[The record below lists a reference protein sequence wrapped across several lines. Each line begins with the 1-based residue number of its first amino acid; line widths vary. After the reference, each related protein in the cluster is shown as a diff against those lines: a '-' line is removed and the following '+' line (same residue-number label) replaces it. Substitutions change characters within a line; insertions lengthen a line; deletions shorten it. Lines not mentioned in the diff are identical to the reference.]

1 MIVESS
7 ILVSVAY
14 RNRWAVQGAGD
25 GVALVFT
32 DHRHPGT
39 LRLDPDGELLLR
51 ASVDIVDGDAL
62 AAAFPGWPVVD
73 AVLRLPV
80 DPPRGDAFL
89 EALRVALGV
98 LADLASD
105 AAATAP
111 PPPDAIAAAPETT
124 RAQVILARRG
134 QGLYRERLL
143 AAWGGAC
150 AVTGLAEPAFLVAS
164 HAKPWSD
171 ATDAERLDG
180 ENGLPL
186 VPNLDKLFDKGWI
199 SFDDDGAVLLSPA
212 LSAEAAAALGVTP
225 SLRLRLPLSDRQKT
239 YLRAHRD
246 KVFKK

>member
-1 MIVESS
+1 M
-7 ILVSVAY
+7 
-14 RNRWAVQGAGD
+14 
-25 GVALVFT
+25 
-32 DHRHPGT
+32 
-39 LRLDPDGELLLR
+39 
-51 ASVDIVDGDAL
+51 
-62 AAAFPGWPVVD
+62 
-73 AVLRLPV
+73 RLPPPFPAGRSWTQNCASPLIRPAATPFSRRYASRSASWPIWRLTP
-80 DPPRGDAFL
+80 PPRP
-89 EALRVALGV
+89 RRR
-98 LADLASD
+98 
-105 AAATAP
+105 P
-111 PPPDAIAAAPETT
+111 PETT

-164 HAKPWSD
+164 HAKPWSN

-199 SFDDDGAVLLSPA
+199 SFGDDGAVLLSPA